1 MKRAA
6 TISPGVG
13 HVLALLIVVIFSVVT
28 GGCDDQPDAVRLVNG
43 VDFRPGISIEPTP
56 IALAP
61 LSAVPCPLGGIAF
74 DTSFHLI
81 VNAGV
86 RDVTIDSVTVHM
98 VDGSNL
104 GGPSVTIPQPEL
116 SARFGS
122 TLITAGTTRDFAVR
136 PNFGCVTAPPI
147 ALRSNTLLIDS
158 RGMRQTMVVEGRV
171 R

>member
-1 MKRAA
+1 MS
-6 TISPGVG
+6 SPGMCD
-13 HVLALLIVVIFSVVT
+13 VLSLLVIVVFGVMT
-28 GGCDDQPDAVRLVNG
+28 AGCDDQPEAVRLVNG
-43 VDFRPGISIEPTP
+43 VDFRPGISIAPTP

-61 LSAVPCPLGGIAF
+61 LSGVPCPLGGVAF

-86 RDVTIDSVTVHM
+86 HDVTIDSVTIHM

-104 GGPSVTIPQPEL
+104 GGPSVFIPQSEL

-122 TLITAGTTRDFAVR
+122 TLINAGTSRDFAVH
-136 PNFGCVTAPPI
+136 PNFGCVAAPPT
-147 ALRSNTLLIDS
+147 ALRSNTLLVDS
-158 RGMRQTMVVEGRV
+158 RGIRQTMVVEGRV

>member
-1 MKRAA
+1 MV
-6 TISPGVG
+6 SPGVG
-13 HVLALLIVVIFSVVT
+13 HVLALLIVVIVGAIT
-28 GGCDDQPDAVRLVNG
+28 AGCDDQPDAVRLVNG
-43 VDFRPGISIEPTP
+43 VDFRPGISIAPTP

-61 LSAVPCPLGGIAF
+61 LSDVPCPLGGVAF
-74 DTSFHLI
+74 DTTFHLI

-86 RDVTIDSVTVHM
+86 HDVTLDSITVHM

-122 TLITAGTTRDFAVR
+122 MLIAAGTTRDFAVR
-136 PNFGCVTAPPI
+136 PNFGCVPAAPT
-147 ALRSNTLLIDS
+147 ALRSNTFVVDS
-158 RGMRQTMVVEGRV
+158 RGIRQTMVVEGRV